1 MAEKRRGGRASQKR
15 LISERAVYALR
26 DGSKD
31 SSYAKRYSDKQ
42 LSKIIDQYAQVAN
55 SRLRKIEKEQL
66 QGSSPA
72 YQAIKTMAH
81 DKRGGVTKSIRFK
94 KAGKQ
99 SREQMVEELYQLHQ
113 FVFKAKTSK
122 VVDIRNTNE
131 RRAKATIKA
140 AKSLNKSFATD
151 LEEKLS
157 GDAETRDTT
166 LRNIGQFFNNE
177 NIRQLIDAYGSDTV
191 LELVEA
197 VYGEADEVSLDA
209 FGKLINK
216 MADEYMDL
224 YDEIYHISFQDL
236 IERLK
241 DYRNNMYSS
250 EDFNEEW

>member
-1 MAEKRRGGRASQKR
+1 MAQKRRGGRASQKR
-15 LISERAVYALR
+15 LISERAVYGLR

-31 SSYAKRYSDKQ
+31 NSYAKKYSDKQ
-42 LSKIIDQYAQVAN
+42 LAKIIDQYSQVAN
-55 SRLRKIEKEQL
+55 ARLRKIEAKQL

-81 DKRGGVTKSIRFK
+81 DKRAGVTKSIRFK
-94 KAGKQ
+94 KAGNQ
-99 SREQMVEELYQLHQ
+99 SREQRIEELYQLHQ
-113 FVFKAKTSK
+113 FLFRAKTSK
-122 VVDIRNTNE
+122 VVDIENTNE
-131 RRAKATIKA
+131 RRAKATLKA

-191 LELVEA
+191 LEMIEA
-197 VYGEADEVSLDA
+197 LYGEADEVGLDS
-209 FGKLINK
+209 FEKLLNK
-216 MADEYMDL
+216 MASEDDEY
-224 YDEIYHISFQDL
+224 YHTFELSREEL
-236 IERLK
+236 IDRLEDYK
-241 DYRNNMYSS
+241 DSMYSS